1 MESGTRG
8 SRGYKSNVHT
18 RSSCH
23 LSFVDVGWDANPA
36 TGSRKAK
43 MATLEEE
50 GSSLGNLV
58 AVAVVEVAVVL
69 MIQSH
74 RFLSLA
80 TLQ

>member
-1 MESGTRG
+1 
-8 SRGYKSNVHT
+8 
-18 RSSCH
+18 
-23 LSFVDVGWDANPA
+23 
-36 TGSRKAK
+36 